1 MIYRIKIFTTFLK
14 PTIAI
19 VFLLFTL
26 KSFALDKNGNF
37 ESVEEQ
43 DEYIAATLKEMAGK
57 INSQTPIQ
65 LDQET
70 QMMSV
75 IALQKTINFN
85 LMLSNF
91 KASQLDAKAV
101 EQMALENLNHTVCR
115 SNATRVLID
124 LGVKY
129 IYHYFGNEE
138 KLVTQVIIDRYRC

>member
-1 MIYRIKIFTTFLK
+1 
-14 PTIAI
+14 
-19 VFLLFTL
+19 
-26 KSFALDKNGNF
+26 
-37 ESVEEQ
+37 
-43 DEYIAATLKEMAGK
+43 MAGE

-115 SNATRVLID
+115 SNANRVLID

-129 IYHYFGNEE
+129 IYHYFGNDE